1 MKVGWLVD
9 HTTGTVFDYSSSFR
23 CQAPAECV
31 PLFSSDG
38 VVGLPVSD
46 SNDPLRILG
55 RCVAPCS
62 QDCSNGAQSFECG
75 IDGRTYYN
83 ACFRNCANIQ
93 VSFNF
98 HCICCV
104 HSLKILS
111 PSIPSLPLSLSSP
124 SIPTSPPH
132 SFFTKDN
139 APVTHNFMLLPMH
152 NYR

>member
-1 MKVGWLVD
+1 MNIINTKRQCYQTLLLLMEVGLLVD
-9 HTTGTVFDYSSSFR
+9 HTTGTLFDYSSFFR

-75 IDGRTYYN
+75 TDGRTYYN
-83 ACFRNCANIQ
+83 ACFRNCANVQ
-93 VSFNF
+93 VSNF
-98 HCICCV
+98 
-104 HSLKILS
+104 
-111 PSIPSLPLSLSSP
+111 
-124 SIPTSPPH
+124 
-132 SFFTKDN
+132 SFHYINSVYTFT
-139 APVTHNFMLLPMH
+139 
-152 NYR
+152 